1 MFGKI
6 LLTLAVIVGA
16 YLVIRVRFQ
25 RSREVAEAPPLPLR
39 EPLVSQSTLK
49 AVAYGLLAVMLGGSL
64 YWLYMDWEAGQDLVT
79 VQVINANT
87 GDMTSY
93 QARRDDVKGRSF
105 TTLDGRIVT
114 LADVERMVLADGR
127 RP

>member
-1 MFGKI
+1 
-6 LLTLAVIVGA
+6 
-16 YLVIRVRFQ
+16 
-25 RSREVAEAPPLPLR
+25 
-39 EPLVSQSTLK
+39 
-49 AVAYGLLAVMLGGSL
+49 
-64 YWLYMDWEAGQDLVT
+64 
-79 VQVINANT
+79 
-87 GDMTSY
+87 MTSY